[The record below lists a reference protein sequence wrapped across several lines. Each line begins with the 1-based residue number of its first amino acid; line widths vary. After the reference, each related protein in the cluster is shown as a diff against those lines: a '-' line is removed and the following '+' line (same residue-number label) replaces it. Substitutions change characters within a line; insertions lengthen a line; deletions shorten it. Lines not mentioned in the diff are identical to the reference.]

1 MLLRPRNWM
10 EACCQKLKLN
20 IDDTEPMK
28 YFICD
33 SWDCV
38 RKERGN
44 LLSTFKN
51 KKCHCG
57 KPMDR
62 EISLEERTSE
72 NGFVKETASFI
83 ICDDLRVMPNSL
95 GTSVDLF
102 HELGAKNMEAIEERT
117 VEIGN
122 KELLDLLKCSFLSK
136 TPLTDFI
143 LNKKQFLYVYTKHQ
157 CQFEIGEVSSNVIR
171 QMVLKV
177 LIRKSDRKILF
188 VEGQE
193 DFADFIFGF
202 LTLPLG
208 GVLHMLGGFSSY
220 SCLDKLYKSVTELCP
235 YRYLMSPS
243 LKHMLV
249 NPQCAPQFGI
259 YNQILQIGDLP
270 VFYCKSYEKD
280 MKQISVLVNSTKSLR
295 LYGELY
301 KTMDIVD
308 PKSSDGKSN
317 SGGCDRTSNVHGDG

>member
-1 MLLRPRNWM
+1 M
-10 EACCQKLKLN
+10 EAYCQQLKLN

-33 SWDCV
+33 SWGCV

-72 NGFVKETASFI
+72 DGFVKETASFI

-122 KELLDLLKCSFLSK
+122 KAVCF
-136 TPLTDFI
+136 FI
-143 LNKKQFLYVYTKHQ
+143 LYIY
-157 CQFEIGEVSSNVIR
+157 
-171 QMVLKV
+171 
-177 LIRKSDRKILF
+177 
-188 VEGQE
+188 
-193 DFADFIFGF
+193 
-202 LTLPLG
+202 
-208 GVLHMLGGFSSY
+208 
-220 SCLDKLYKSVTELCP
+220 
-235 YRYLMSPS
+235 
-243 LKHMLV
+243 
-249 NPQCAPQFGI
+249 FGI
-259 YNQILQIGDLP
+259 DNFFFKLICSSCVCVGTGSTQ
-270 VFYCKSYEKD
+270 VFIPFKDPSNGLYLKQETISLCIHKKS
-280 MKQISVLVNSTKSLR
+280 ISV
-295 LYGELY
+295 
-301 KTMDIVD
+301 
-308 PKSSDGKSN
+308 
-317 SGGCDRTSNVHGDG
+317 

>member
-1 MLLRPRNWM
+1 M

-102 HELGAKNMEAIEERT
+102 PELGAKNMEAIEERT

-122 KELLDLLKCSFLSK
+122 KEVCF
-136 TPLTDFI
+136 FI
-143 LNKKQFLYVYTKHQ
+143 LYIYFGLDNFFL
-157 CQFEIGEVSSNVIR
+157 N
-171 QMVLKV
+171 
-177 LIRKSDRKILF
+177 LF
-188 VEGQE
+188 V
-193 DFADFIFGF
+193 
-202 LTLPLG
+202 
-208 GVLHMLGGFSSY
+208 H
-220 SCLDKLYKSVTELCP
+220 
-235 YRYLMSPS
+235 
-243 LKHMLV
+243 LV
-249 NPQCAPQFGI
+249 F
-259 YNQILQIGDLP
+259 
-270 VFYCKSYEKD
+270 V
-280 MKQISVLVNSTKSLR
+280 
-295 LYGELY
+295 
-301 KTMDIVD
+301 
-308 PKSSDGKSN
+308 
-317 SGGCDRTSNVHGDG
+317 